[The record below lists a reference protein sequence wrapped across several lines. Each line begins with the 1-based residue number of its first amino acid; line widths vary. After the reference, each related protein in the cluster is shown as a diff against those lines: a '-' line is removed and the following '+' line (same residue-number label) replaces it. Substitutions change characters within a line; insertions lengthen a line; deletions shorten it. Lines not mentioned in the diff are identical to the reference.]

1 MAPSPIPDI
10 EYRNTAN
17 FHVQRHIKTHVTY
30 KKDTRSERKKYYY
43 VFDFLCVLIKKETE
57 QRRTPEMRKRAE
69 MP

>member
-1 MAPSPIPDI
+1 MSRDI
-10 EYRNTAN
+10 LKLML
-17 FHVQRHIKTHVTY
+17 HIK
-30 KKDTRSERKKYYY
+30 KIRSTERKKYYQDYY

>member
-1 MAPSPIPDI
+1 MNIEIQQTFMCRDI
-10 EYRNTAN
+10 LKLML
-17 FHVQRHIKTHVTY
+17 HIK
-30 KKDTRSERKKYYY
+30 KILGQLERKKYYY